1 MSELELDYDELAKK
15 IAEQLARQARASDI
29 MWNSAECADYL
40 RISRRHFMGRIKTL
54 ASFPQSCATGGLWL
68 RSEVVRWAKA
78 NH

>member
-1 MSELELDYDELAKK
+1 MSELNLAYDELAKK
-15 IAEQLARQARASDI
+15 IAEQLARQARASDV

>member
-15 IAEQLARQARASDI
+15 IAEQLARQARASDV

>member
-54 ASFPQSCATGGLWL
+54 ASFPRSCATGGLWL
-68 RSEVVRWAKA
+68 RSEVVRWARA